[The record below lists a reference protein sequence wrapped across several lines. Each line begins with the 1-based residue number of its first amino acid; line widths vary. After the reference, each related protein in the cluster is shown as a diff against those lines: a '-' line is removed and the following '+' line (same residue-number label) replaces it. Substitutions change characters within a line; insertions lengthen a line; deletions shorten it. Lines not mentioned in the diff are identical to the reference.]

1 MFTVSAVE
9 AIRFTQTVER
19 RWVQRLLKQAQPE
32 RAEELAAFN
41 DRDLAAELAAATRRF
56 PAIAAAI
63 EALLAGGGSQFSKSS
78 DFAVGIPGDE
88 FSANRAQDLTP

>member
-19 RWVQRLLKQAQPE
+19 RWVQRLLTQAQPE
-32 RAEELAAFN
+32 RAEELATFN

-63 EALLAGGGSQFSKSS
+63 EALLAGGSKFSKSS

-88 FSANRAQDLTP
+88 FSANRAQDLTT

>member
-9 AIRFTQTVER
+9 SIRFTQTVER
-19 RWVQRLLKQAQPE
+19 RWVQRLLTQAQPD
-32 RAEELAAFN
+32 RAGELAALD
-41 DRDLAAELAAATRRF
+41 DRELAAELADATVQR

-63 EALLAGGGSQFSKSS
+63 EALLAGGSEFSRSS

-88 FSANRAQDLTP
+88 FTTTAVKDRPR

>member
-9 AIRFTQTVER
+9 AIRFTQTVDR
-19 RWVQRLLKQAQPE
+19 RWVQRLLTQAQPE
-32 RAEELAAFN
+32 RAEVLATLP

-63 EALLAGGGSQFSKSS
+63 EALLAGGSEFSKSS
-78 DFAVGIPGDE
+78 DFAVGVPGDE
-88 FSANRAQDLTP
+88 FSANAAQAMTP